1 MAANVQSGRIEC
13 VIRKRQLRVPPGDN
27 PSMVAKFITRALLA
41 ATLLSSFAAG
51 AESLALS
58 IGQTKTLVIPA
69 PVTSIKVDDKALLA
83 AKKVGRSVRLSGTA
97 LGKTS
102 LHVTTVDGDE
112 LDFTVSIVG
121 EGSTVYEM
129 PSRR

>member
-1 MAANVQSGRIEC
+1 MIARS
-13 VIRKRQLRVPPGDN
+13 IR
-27 PSMVAKFITRALLA
+27 RALVA
-41 ATLLSSFAAG
+41 ATILGSFAVR

-69 PVTSIKVDDKALLA
+69 PVTSIKVDDKGLLA
-83 AKKVGRSVRLSGTA
+83 ARKVGRSVRLSGTA

-102 LHVTTVDGDE
+102 LHVTTVDGDQ

-121 EGSTVYEM
+121 EGSTVYETS
-129 PSRR
+129 PRR